1 MNIPSVYRKAVGGFI
16 IPPRSFFQMFVSAT
30 QGAFS
35 LIDEDSRTEFIS
47 SLEKG
52 TINESVIAQASSGP
66 MMMLSLFNDLQNP
79 LFKKYEFDATQ
90 FLEGVGPAL
99 ENYHNLSGA
108 LENELHDIYAKKRED
123 ADDNNEESG
132 EENDATKIETKGL
145 SKEERDAIDATISMI
160 QKHLSPDQKIA
171 SAVLEHDWTEEAK
184 KDPESMAGQLSHM
197 LTQELFGHF
206 QLSAKT
212 AFLLHSRSGQLRFDE
227 DSCTVNNV
235 ALLSARAFRCKER
248 TLEEESDEDEESESS
263 SSRYEILDDDA
274 EGDQQESDVA
284 AQLEVL
290 YDVTSHFSVDGDKE
304 ASGDN
309 ESQKGDEPTEMD
321 TTVVS
326 VAVLEGFL
334 NGGPEGGL
342 RWKLALHRP
351 AFEFPGMQ

>member
-1 MNIPSVYRKAVGGFI
+1 MNIPNVYRRAVGGFI
-16 IPPRSFFQMFVSAT
+16 IPPRSFFQMFISAS

-35 LIDEDSRTEFIS
+35 LIDEDSRSEFIS

-52 TINESVIAQASSGP
+52 TINESVISQASSGP

-79 LFKKYEFDATQ
+79 LFKKHDFDATQ

-108 LENELHDIYAKKRED
+108 LENDLHDKYAKKKDD
-123 ADDNNEESG
+123 ADDSNEDNG
-132 EENDATKIETKGL
+132 EENDATKLDTEGL
-145 SKEERDAIDATISMI
+145 SKEERDAITSTISMI
-160 QKHLSPDQKIA
+160 QKHLSPDQKMA
-171 SAVLEHDWTEEAK
+171 SAVLEHDWTKEAK
-184 KDPESMAGQLSHM
+184 KDPDSMAGQLSQM
-197 LTQELFGHF
+197 LTDELFGHF

-212 AFLLHSRSGQLRFDE
+212 AFLLHSRAGQLKFDE
-227 DSCTVNNV
+227 GSCTVNNV
-235 ALLSARAFRCKER
+235 AILSARAFRCKER
-248 TLEEESDEDEESESS
+248 PLEESDDDESESS
-263 SSRYEILDDDA
+263 GPRYEILDDDA

-290 YDVTSHFSVDGDKE
+290 YDVTSNFSIDKE
-304 ASGDN
+304 ASDDK
-309 ESQKGDEPTEMD
+309 ESQKADEPTEMD

-334 NGGPEGGL
+334 NGGPGGEL
-342 RWKLALHRP
+342 KWKLALHRP

>member
-16 IPPRSFFQMFVSAT
+16 IPPRSFFQMFISAS

-35 LIDEDSRTEFIS
+35 LIDEKSRETFIN

-52 TINESVIAQASSGP
+52 IINESVIAQASSGP
-66 MMMLSLFNDLQNP
+66 MLMLSLFNDLQNP
-79 LFKKYEFDATQ
+79 LFKKHDFDATQ
-90 FLEGVGPAL
+90 FLEGAGPAL

-108 LENELHDIYAKKRED
+108 LENELHDIYAKKKADVDGSNED
-123 ADDNNEESG
+123 SG
-132 EENDATKIETKGL
+132 EEKDATKIEMKGL
-145 SKEERDAIDATISMI
+145 SEAEKDAVSSTISMI
-160 QKHLSPDQKIA
+160 QKHLSPNQKIA
-171 SAVLEHDWTEEAK
+171 SAVLEHDWTEVAK
-184 KDPESMAGQLSHM
+184 KDPDSVAGQLSQM
-197 LTQELFGHF
+197 LTEQLFGHF

-212 AFLLHSRSGQLRFDE
+212 AFLLHSRAGQLKFDE
-227 DSCTVNNV
+227 GSCTVNNV
-235 ALLSARAFRCKER
+235 ALLSARAFRCKELP
-248 TLEEESDEDEESESS
+248 LEESNEENFDSS
-263 SSRYEILDDDA
+263 GPRYEILDDDDA
-274 EGDQQESDVA
+274 EGDEQESDVA

-290 YDVTSHFSVDGDKE
+290 YDVTSNFSIDRDTE
-304 ASGDN
+304 ASDDN

-334 NGGPEGGL
+334 NGGPEGEL